1 MQIAGKRVLVTGGAS
16 GLGAAT
22 VAEFRAAGAEVRVLD
37 RALGQ
42 DVLRD
47 EDVAAG
53 LAGGVDIVVNCAG
66 MATAQRTVGREG
78 PMALEDFERVMRVN
92 VSGTFNVIRWAAA
105 AMMENAADDGG
116 ERGVIVNTASIAAF
130 DGQIGQAAYAASK
143 AAVAGMTLP
152 LAREFA
158 RVGIRVVA
166 IAPGLMDTAMLDG
179 LPTGVK
185 GELGKT
191 VPFPN
196 RLGEAA
202 EFARLVRHV
211 VENSYLNGET
221 IRLDGAIRLGPK

>member
-22 VAEFRAAGAEVRVLD
+22 VAEFRAAGAAVRVVD
-37 RALGQ
+37 RSLGQ
-42 DVLRD
+42 DVMRD
-47 EDVAAG
+47 QDVAAG
-53 LAGGVDIVVNCAG
+53 LVGGVDIVVNCAG
-66 MATAQRTVGREG
+66 VATAQRTVGREG
-78 PMALEDFERVMRVN
+78 PMALDDFERVMRVN
-92 VSGTFNVIRWAAA
+92 VLGTFNVIRWAAA
-105 AMMENAADDGG
+105 AMMENAAEENG

-143 AAVAGMTLP
+143 AAVVGMTLP

-179 LPTGVK
+179 LPASVK

-191 VPFPN
+191 VPFPS

-211 VENSYLNGET
+211 VENAYLNGET